1 MFVGW
6 LPLIS
11 AENYAD
17 ICDTVSGRYVNICQ
31 WRVQHFFN
39 ASIHLL
45 SHENSVFRNS
55 LVNQAAALLEPLVR
69 MSSCIFHCSAIYCHL
84 SEASRFIMSK
94 YSFKNLDEKQKT
106 AEKLKIWRFMFCHF
120 VQTFFHIY
128 IFCSKLIL
136 GSVEEF
142 YIPEV

>member
-39 ASIHLL
+39 ASIHLV

-84 SEASRFIMSK
+84 G
-94 YSFKNLDEKQKT
+94 SFTVYHEWIFFKKFWWKTEDSWKIKNL
-106 AEKLKIWRFMFCHF
+106 A
-120 VQTFFHIY
+120 IY
-128 IFCSKLIL
+128 VLPFCSNIFSYLYFLLKT
-136 GSVEEF
+136 
-142 YIPEV
+142 YI